1 MAILNRQ
8 KVRELI
14 EETLREAET
23 ALSEGNVPIG
33 SLIVGDNGA
42 ILASCHNENYTRND
56 ITAHAEMLC
65 LRKMGNATLDNDIQQ
80 NHYLFSSLEPC
91 GGCGF
96 FIAKTNIKRVYAAA
110 LDPYRAGTSILKKHF
125 SEVFD
130 DVDFM
135 VCDFPD
141 LADKSKSLMRKY
153 FLKKDKFNIAKVY
166 VSNDRS
172 R

>member
-80 NHYLFSSLEPC
+80 NHYLFSSLEP
-91 GGCGF
+91 
-96 FIAKTNIKRVYAAA
+96 
-110 LDPYRAGTSILKKHF
+110 
-125 SEVFD
+125 
-130 DVDFM
+130 
-135 VCDFPD
+135 
-141 LADKSKSLMRKY
+141 
-153 FLKKDKFNIAKVY
+153 
-166 VSNDRS
+166 
-172 R
+172 